1 VDRPGTEGVPED
13 VAKVDLVNPTL
24 AVQSLDELAA
34 WERAIIVDAG
44 HTILDEKPVQ
54 LPSGLAVV
62 QMHVSGIGTHRLH

>member
-1 VDRPGTEGVPED
+1 VDGPGTEGVPED

-24 AVQSLDELAA
+24 ARQSLDELAA
-34 WERAIIVDAG
+34 WERVIIDAG
-44 HTILDEKPVQ
+44 RTILDEKPVQ